1 MWLSD
6 VSVKRPVAA
15 VVLSL
20 LLVVFGLVSF
30 DRLAVREMP
39 DIENPV
45 VSVSTRYEGASAT
58 IIESQITS
66 VIEDQLSGI
75 SGIDEITST
84 TRNSSSR
91 IKITFELGYDL
102 NSGVSDVRD
111 AVARAQR
118 RLPDEASDPLVYK
131 NNGSGEASLYI
142 NLSSSEMDRTQLT
155 DYIERTLLDRFSLIS
170 GVSSVNVSGGLY
182 KVMYVKLQPTLMAGR
197 GVTASDI
204 TTALRQENLESPGGE
219 VRNDAVVMS
228 VRTARSYNEV
238 SDFEYLVVK
247 RASNGA
253 PIYLKD
259 VADVF
264 IGAANENSTFKSDGV
279 VNVSMGIV
287 PQSDANPLEV
297 AQRVHKEVS
306 DIQKFLPDGTRLAID
321 YDSTVFIDRSISEVY
336 NTLFITGG
344 LVVLVLYIFIGQAR
358 ATLIPAITVP
368 VSMISAFIS
377 AYFFGFSI
385 NLITLMALILSIGLV
400 VDDAIVVVENIFH
413 HIEKGETPLVAA
425 FKGAREV
432 GFAVVA
438 TTMVLVMV
446 FLPISFMDGM
456 VGLLFT
462 EFSVLLAM
470 AVISSSLIALTLT
483 PVLGSK
489 ILTAKA
495 KQNAFNRMVESL
507 FAKLERGYKSLL
519 GKAMRVR
526 LTAPLVILSCIGGSY
541 YLMENVPQQLAP
553 QEDRGVVFAFVRGAD
568 ATSYNRMSANMDL
581 VEQNLIPLLGQ
592 GLLKSFS
599 IQTPAFGGN
608 AGDQTGFVIMIL
620 EDWNDRTESATEALG
635 VIRKALTG
643 IPDVRVFPFM
653 PGFRGGSS
661 EPVQFVLGG
670 SDYSELQRWAE
681 VLKSEAESIPVK
693 KDEEEGSTWFIEIMG
708 QRIVEFSE
716 DEKESKP
723 IMEGVEINYSEKTPE
738 LVVTVDKPRAA
749 ELGIKVSDIS
759 ETLEIM
765 LGGKTETT
773 FVDRGE
779 EYDVYLRGDENRFNN
794 ATDLSQI
801 YMRTASGELVTL
813 DAVTKIEE
821 IASSIRLS
829 HYNKKKA
836 VTLTANLTE
845 GHTLGEALDFLDQK
859 AAELLP
865 GDISIDYSGESKDYK
880 ENQSSV
886 LIVFALA
893 LLVAYLVLAAQFE
906 SFINPLVVMFTV
918 PMGVFGGFLGLFIMQ
933 QGLNVYSQIGMIMLI
948 GMVTKNGILIVEFA
962 NQLRDRGI
970 EFEKAIIDAS
980 ARRLRPIL
988 MTAFTTLAGSTPLIT
1003 STGAG
1008 YESRVAVGTV
1018 IFFGM
1023 AFATLVT
1030 LFVIPAMYRLIS
1042 ATTQAPGHVEHE
1054 LDRQLSRETVARG
1067 SHGEFQK

>member
-15 VVLSL
+15 AVLSL

-30 DRLAVREMP
+30 NKLSVREMP

-45 VSVSTRYEGASAT
+45 VSVSTRYDGASAT

-66 VIEDQLSGI
+66 TIEDQLTGI

-84 TRNSSSR
+84 TRNGSSR

-102 NSGVSDVRD
+102 NTGVSDVRD

-118 RLPDEASDPLVYK
+118 GLPDEADEPLVYK
-131 NNGSGEASLYI
+131 NNGSGEASVYI
-142 NLSSSEMDRTQLT
+142 NLSSSVLDRTQLT
-155 DYIERTLLDRFSLIS
+155 DYIERVLVDRFSLIS
-170 GVSSVNVSGGLY
+170 GVSSVDISGGLY
-182 KVMYVKLQPTLMAGR
+182 KVMYVKLKPALLAGR
-197 GVTASDI
+197 GVTTANI
-204 TTALRQENLESPGGE
+204 TSALREENLESPGGE

-228 VRTARSYNEV
+228 VRTARSYNEAA
-238 SDFEYLVVK
+238 DFEYLVVK
-247 RASNGA
+247 RASDGT

-259 VADVF
+259 VADVY
-264 IGAANENSTFKSDGV
+264 IGAENENSTFKSDGV
-279 VNVSMGIV
+279 VNVSMGII

-297 AQRVHKEVS
+297 AQLVHNEVE

-336 NTLFITGG
+336 STLFITGG
-344 LVVLVLYIFIGQAR
+344 LVILVLYIFIGQAR

-368 VSMISAFIS
+368 VSLISAFIS

-413 HIEKGETPLVAA
+413 HIEQGESPLVAA
-425 FKGAREV
+425 YKGTREV
-432 GFAVVA
+432 GFAVIA
-438 TTMVLVMV
+438 TTLVLVMV
-446 FLPISFMDGM
+446 FLPISFMEGM

-462 EFSVLLAM
+462 EFSVLLSM
-470 AVISSSLIALTLT
+470 SVIFSSLIALTLT

-489 ILTAKA
+489 ILKVNVN
-495 KQNAFNRMVESL
+495 QNAFNRFVESL
-507 FAKLERGYKSLL
+507 FLKLERGYKSLL
-519 GKAMRVR
+519 SKAMRVR
-526 LTAPLVILSCIGGSY
+526 FVAPIIILSCIAGSD
-541 YLMENVPQQLAP
+541 YLLSHIPQQLAP
-553 QEDRGVVFAFVRGAD
+553 QEDRGVLFAFVRGAD
-568 ATSYNRMSANMDL
+568 ATSYNRMSANMNVVEERL
-581 VEQNLIPLLGQ
+581 VPLLGK
-592 GLLKSFS
+592 GVLKSFS
-599 IQTPAFGGN
+599 IQTPAFGGQ

-620 EDWNDRTESATEALG
+620 EDWNDRDMSASEALG
-635 VIRKALTG
+635 VIRKALNG
-643 IPDVRVFPFM
+643 IPDARIFPFM

-661 EPVQFVLGG
+661 EPVQYVLGG
-670 SDYSELQRWAE
+670 SDYVELQQWAE
-681 VLKSEAESIPVK
+681 LLKNTAEDS
-693 KDEEEGSTWFIEIMG
+693 
-708 QRIVEFSE
+708 
-716 DEKESKP
+716 P
-723 IMEGVEINYSEKTPE
+723 IMEGAEINYSEKTPE
-738 LVVTVDKPRAA
+738 LVISVDKPRAA

-759 ETLEIM
+759 DTLEIM
-765 LGGKTETT
+765 LGGKSETT

-779 EYDVYLRGDENRFNN
+779 EYDVYLRGDENSFNN

-801 YMRTASGELVTL
+801 YMRTASGELVIL

-821 IASSIRLS
+821 IASAVRLS

-836 VTLTANLTE
+836 ITVTANLSE
-845 GHTLGEALDFLDQK
+845 GYTLGDALEFLDKK
-859 AAELLP
+859 AIELLP
-865 GDISIDYSGESKDYK
+865 GDISVDYSGESKEYK
-880 ENQSSV
+880 ENQASV

-933 QGLNVYSQIGMIMLI
+933 QGFNIYSQIGMIMLI
-948 GMVTKNGILIVEFA
+948 GMVTKNGILIVEFT

-988 MTAFTTLAGSTPLIT
+988 MTTFTTLAGSIPLIS

-1023 AFATLVT
+1023 AFATLIT

-1042 ATTQAPGHVEHE
+1042 AGTQAPGHVEDD
-1054 LDRQLSRETVARG
+1054 LNKQLALEITSRK
-1067 SHGEFQK
+1067 SHG